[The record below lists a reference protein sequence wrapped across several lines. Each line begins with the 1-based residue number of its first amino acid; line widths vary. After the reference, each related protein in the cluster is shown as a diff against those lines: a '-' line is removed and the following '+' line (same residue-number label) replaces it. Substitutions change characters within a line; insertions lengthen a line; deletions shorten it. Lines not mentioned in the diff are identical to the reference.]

1 MYSPFCGPSGSIAS
15 TPVANSEGHSFYP
28 PGTGTILQAIIC
40 QETEG
45 KVWQIAS
52 CFSTYIHT

>member
-15 TPVANSEGHSFYP
+15 TPVANPEGHSFYP

-45 KVWQIAS
+45 KVGK
-52 CFSTYIHT
+52 